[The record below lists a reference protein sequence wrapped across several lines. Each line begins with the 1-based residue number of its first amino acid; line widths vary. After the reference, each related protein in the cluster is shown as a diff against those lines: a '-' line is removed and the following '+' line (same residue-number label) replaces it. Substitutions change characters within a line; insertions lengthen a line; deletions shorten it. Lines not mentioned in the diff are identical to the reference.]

1 MTLFKLRGKQQ
12 EVLYLP
18 QKGHGVICGVA
29 GSGKSVCAVMRAK
42 YIQELTKGRVLL
54 LTYNNSLINYMK
66 DIHNDLNQIDVTT
79 YHKFAARCMRSF
91 GILGNNEILENKYR
105 EKDELINRAINN
117 VKMFYPNTSVLNRS
131 ITFFVEEIQWMQG
144 FGILNENDYENV
156 ERSGRR
162 SARLLKSDRKY
173 VFKVYEEYVKLR
185 KLAGKKYDWDDC
197 AFYLNQYL
205 KHKEMHREYECIIID
220 EGQDFTPMMIQSLV
234 NYINESGSVLY
245 LGDQAQQIYG
255 KGRMSWK
262 HLGLKIRKAY
272 TLDENHRNTKQI
284 EKLANSIR
292 SMLELDTDDGLIS
305 MNSSKEGKKP
315 IIASFGNESTE
326 DDYIIARVIECKE
339 KGSTCIVVKK
349 DDIKHYQSV
358 LSRKGISYTTI
369 DRDVKGITRT
379 RGVFISNY
387 HAIKGLEF
395 DTVIMAGC
403 SNDMFSKN
411 LQGLNDEEKNEKELE
426 LAKVIYVGVS
436 RAKENLIITHCGE
449 LLNIIPKDD
458 NICDFYE
465 GE

>member
-1 MTLFKLRGKQQ
+1 MFKLKGKQQ

-18 QKGHGVICGVA
+18 QNGHGVVCGVA

-66 DIHNDLNQIDVTT
+66 DIHNNLDKIDIVT
-79 YHKFAARCMRSF
+79 YHQFATRCMRNV
-91 GILGNNEILENKYR
+91 GILGYDEILSR
-105 EKDELINRAINN
+105 EWEKKTLIKTAINN
-117 VKMFYPNTSVLNRS
+117 VKMLYLDISVLNRS
-131 ITFFVEEIQWMQG
+131 LDFFVDEIQWMQG
-144 FGILNENDYENV
+144 FGMLNENDYENV
-156 ERSGRR
+156 ERSGRG

-185 KLAGKKYDWDDC
+185 SSSGKKYDWDDC
-197 AFYLNQYL
+197 AFYLNEYL
-205 KHKEMHREYECIIID
+205 KHERITREYECIIID

-234 NYINESGSVLY
+234 NYMKESGSILY
-245 LGDQAQQIYG
+245 FGDQAQQIYG

-262 HLGLKIRKAY
+262 QLGLKIRKAY

-292 SMLELDTDDGLIS
+292 STLELEIDDGLIS

-315 IIASFGNESTE
+315 IIASFNNKHTE
-326 DDYIIARVIECKE
+326 DNYIIKQVIEYSK

-349 DDIKHYQSV
+349 DDIKYYESI
-358 LSRKGISYTTI
+358 LGKNEISYTII
-369 DRDVKGITRT
+369 DRNIKNITRT

-395 DTVIMAGC
+395 DNVIMAGC
-403 SNDMFSKN
+403 SSDTFRDN
-411 LQGLNDEEKNEKELE
+411 LGNINDEEKKEKELE
-426 LAKVIYVGVS
+426 LAKIIYVGIS
-436 RAKENLIITHCGE
+436 RAKENLIITHCDE
-449 LLNIIPKDD
+449 LLNIIPKDN
-458 NICDFYE
+458 NICDFYV

>member
-1 MTLFKLRGKQQ
+1 MFKLKGKQQ

-18 QKGHGVICGVA
+18 QNGHGVVCGVA
-29 GSGKSVCAVMRAK
+29 GSGKSVCAVVRAK

-54 LTYNNSLINYMK
+54 LTYNNSLINYMN
-66 DIHNDLNQIDVTT
+66 DMHNDLDKIDVTT
-79 YHKFAARCMRSF
+79 YHKFATRCMRSV
-91 GILGNNEILENKYR
+91 GILGYDEILSR
-105 EKDELINRAINN
+105 SWEKEKLIKKAINN
-117 VKMFYPNTSVLNRS
+117 VKILYSNTSVFNRS
-131 ITFFVEEIQWMQG
+131 LSFFVEEIQWMQG
-144 FGILNENDYENV
+144 FGMLNENDYENV
-156 ERSGRR
+156 ERSGRG

-185 KLAGKKYDWDDC
+185 KISGKKYDWDDC
-197 AFYLNQYL
+197 AFYLNEYL
-205 KHKEMHREYECIIID
+205 KYNVITREYECIIID

-234 NYINESGSVLY
+234 NYMNDGGSILY

-262 HLGLKIRKAY
+262 QLGLKIRKAY

-292 SMLELDTDDGLIS
+292 SILELEVDDGLIS

-315 IIASFGNESTE
+315 IIASFSNEYTE
-326 DDYIIARVIECKE
+326 DNYIVERVIENST

-349 DDIKHYQSV
+349 DDIKYYESV
-358 LSRKGISYTTI
+358 LRENGISYTTI
-369 DRDVKGITRT
+369 DRDVKDITRT

-395 DTVIMAGC
+395 DNVIMPGC
-403 SNDMFSKN
+403 SSDMFSKN
-411 LQGLNDEEKNEKELE
+411 LEKLNDEEKKEKELE
-426 LAKVIYVGVS
+426 LAKIIYVGIS

-458 NICDFYE
+458 NICDFYV

>member
-1 MTLFKLRGKQQ
+1 MFKLKGKQQ

-18 QKGHGVICGVA
+18 QSGHGVICGVA

-66 DIHNDLNQIDVTT
+66 DIHNDLDKIDVTT
-79 YHKFAARCMRSF
+79 YHKFATRCMRDI
-91 GILGNNEILENKYR
+91 GILGYNEILSKDW
-105 EKDELINRAINN
+105 EKKELIKRAINN
-117 VKMFYPNTSVLNRS
+117 VKKLYSNISVFNRN
-131 ITFFVEEIQWMQG
+131 IDFFVDEIQWMQG
-144 FGILNENDYENV
+144 FGMLNSNEYENV

-185 KLAGKKYDWDDC
+185 NQTGKKYDWDDC
-197 AFYLNQYL
+197 AFYLNKYL
-205 KHKEMHREYECIIID
+205 EHEVIPTEYECIIID

-234 NYINESGSVLY
+234 NYMKESGSILY

-255 KGRMSWK
+255 KGRMPWK
-262 HLGLKIRKAY
+262 QLGLKIRKVY

-292 SMLELDTDDGLIS
+292 VTLDLEKDDGLIS

-315 IIASFGNESTE
+315 IIASFSNRYAENA
-326 DDYIIARVIECKE
+326 YIIEQIIDYSK

-349 DDIKHYQSV
+349 DDLKYYESL
-358 LSRKGISYTTI
+358 LSEEEISYTTI
-369 DRDVKGITRT
+369 DREVKGITRT

-395 DTVIMAGC
+395 DNVIMAGC
-403 SNDMFSKN
+403 SNDMFSN
-411 LQGLNDEEKNEKELE
+411 YLQNLNDEEKKEKELE
-426 LAKVIYVGVS
+426 LSRIIYVGIS
-436 RAKENLIITHCGE
+436 RAKENLIISHCGE
-449 LLNIIPKDD
+449 LLNIIPKDN
-458 NICDFYE
+458 NICNFYV
-465 GE
+465 GK